1 MSTSCLSSGA
11 LAVAS
16 ADDLLFGN
24 APHPVKCGNGLL
36 IGAGRVVPEINF
48 TLPPMN
54 ITRATW
60 PEVREQYREMM
71 IGVCERAVDLGA
83 PDLLVEFETLPPM
96 TVDPQLGVEITNIL
110 ATILHAVQDRHGI
123 KAALRLTPND
133 SRDHRRPPPMRSGY
147 YWENMLRL
155 FAAAGAAGAD
165 MLAIESTG
173 GKEIHDDAL
182 MNADLEGIVYAL
194 GVLAPRDMSFLW
206 RHIVQ
211 ICRDTGIVPSG
222 DTGCGFANT
231 AMALAS
237 QKMVP
242 RVLAAIVRVACVPR
256 GLVAFNEGAVGP
268 SKDCAYE
275 GPYFKA
281 IAGVPISMEGRSAAC
296 AHLSPLGN
304 IPMTACDCWSN
315 ESVQNVRLLSAPAPV
330 VSMDQL
336 IFDCRLMNRASLDGR
351 NASLTLRR
359 WLEESDALLDPQAY
373 VLKPQIVYD
382 ISQQIVL
389 QPTPYLQTRTAV
401 LAAVEALKQG
411 VNQHGLAMS
420 AIELRW
426 LDKLD
431 RQCAALPEDEDEFIS
446 SMMKKYKESPY
457 IPSEYGLPSA

>member
-1 MSTSCLSSGA
+1 
-11 LAVAS
+11 
-16 ADDLLFGN
+16 
-24 APHPVKCGNGLL
+24 
-36 IGAGRVVPEINF
+36 
-48 TLPPMN
+48 
-54 ITRATW
+54 
-60 PEVREQYREMM
+60 MM
-71 IGVCERAVDLGA
+71 TGVCERAVDLGA

-96 TVDPQLGVEITNIL
+96 TVDPQLGVTITNIL

-211 ICRDTGIVPSG
+211 ICNGTGIVPSG

-304 IPMTACDCWSN
+304 IPMAACDCWSN

-351 NASLTLRR
+351 EASLTLRR

-373 VLKPQIVYD
+373 VLKPQIVFD

-411 VNQHGLAMS
+411 VKHHGLTLS

-426 LDKLD
+426 LDKLAT
-431 RQCAALPEDEDEFIS
+431 QSAALPEDEDEFIAL
-446 SMMKKYKESPY
+446 MMRKYKDSPY
-457 IPSEYGLPSA
+457 IPTEYGLPCA